1 MINKLRK
8 DGSFK
13 SKKEIEEE
21 THKLLN
27 LYRRENILLMDKLHN
42 YREYIIP
49 SKNKNIEELLAE
61 INKIKEDYKKKGWFS

>member
-13 SKKEIEEE
+13 SMKEIEEE

-27 LYRRENILLMDKLHN
+27 LYRRENILLMDKIHN

-61 INKIKEDYKKKGWFS
+61 INKMKEDYKKKGWFS